1 MNLQLLN
8 DLMVNRFFSPDSK
21 YVNHKIVEVVSIND
35 EERIANLILQ
45 RYFIGKGASVS
56 TNKNNL
62 LNVVISYDELK
73 KVNSLWVTMMTTM
86 KIQNQYMLAAIAK
99 LISFVQNVKGV
110 TIENTSRKI
119 RWSIKRIRTN
129 SLGSDRWNWNI
140 NKNSSH
146 CIKMQ
151 PVDGTGRLWYKTH
164 LAYGVSSWLF
174 EIYMLYF

>member
-56 TNKNNL
+56 TNKDNL

-73 KVNSLWVTMMTTM
+73 KVNSL
-86 KIQNQYMLAAIAK
+86 
-99 LISFVQNVKGV
+99 
-110 TIENTSRKI
+110 
-119 RWSIKRIRTN
+119 
-129 SLGSDRWNWNI
+129 
-140 NKNSSH
+140 
-146 CIKMQ
+146 
-151 PVDGTGRLWYKTH
+151 
-164 LAYGVSSWLF
+164 
-174 EIYMLYF
+174 